1 MKKLKQRADLLVGIV
16 LMLVLVAFSFTGSV
30 SFKHLVMKIIIM
42 GLFALSLNI
51 QSGWGGLRP
60 LGHGLMFG
68 LGAYTYAIT
77 TVRMGMNPY
86 LAVLVTFVFTTLV
99 ALFLGYLLVRK
110 SDDLAFSFLS
120 MGFCTLT
127 YTIIL
132 KTSYLGVDAGISGVP
147 RLPIAAS
154 DNAVYVMTILVVGV
168 AVLLIY
174 LLSKSRF
181 SWIFRAVR
189 ENKEK
194 ASCIGID
201 IVRVQLMGYVISG
214 LFACVAGMLYTMK
227 NNGAY
232 TYSCSVQLSM
242 EALIMCLLGGMNNF
256 WGPVLG
262 ATIVTLFNTQVTNST
277 IYANFWLG
285 ILTLFVVMFMQ
296 GGILDE
302 GLHDQIRGLL
312 AKLNR
317 KGTEKHE

>member
-1 MKKLKQRADLLVGIV
+1 MKALKSKADLVTG
-16 LMLVLVAFSFTGSV
+16 VALIALLLGFSFSSSV
-30 SFKHLVMKIIIM
+30 SFKHLIMKIIIM

-77 TVRMGMNPY
+77 TVRMDMNPY
-86 LAVLVTFVFTTLV
+86 LAVLVTVVFTVLV
-99 ALFLGYLLVRK
+99 SMFLGYLLVRK

-127 YTIIL
+127 YTIIH

-147 RLPIAAS
+147 RLPFAIS
-154 DNAVYVMTILVVGV
+154 DDATYVLTVVV
-168 AVLLIY
+168 VCIAVLLIY
-174 LLSKSRF
+174 LLSKSQF

-194 ASCIGID
+194 ATCIGVN

-214 LFACVAGMLYTMK
+214 LFACIAGMLYTMK

-242 EALIMCLLGGMNNF
+242 EALIMCLLGGMNSF
-256 WGPVLG
+256 WGPALG
-262 ATIVTLFNTQVTNST
+262 AMIVTLFNTQVTNTT

-302 GLHDQIRGLL
+302 GLRDQIKAFLVKRR
-312 AKLNR
+312 R
-317 KGTEKHE
+317 KGTEKS

>member
-1 MKKLKQRADLLVGIV
+1 MNTLREKKDPIAGCIIFAFLMIFAGVGN
-16 LMLVLVAFSFTGSV
+16 V
-30 SFKHLVMKIIIM
+30 SMKHLVMKIIIM

-51 QSGWGGLRP
+51 QCGWGGLRP

-77 TVRMGMNPY
+77 TVRMHINPY
-86 LAVLVTFVFTTLV
+86 IAVLITVVFTAAV
-99 ALFLGYLLVRK
+99 SMFLGYLLVRK

-132 KTSYLGVDAGISGVP
+132 KTSYLGVVAGISGFP
-147 RLPIAAS
+147 RLPLA
-154 DNAVYVMTILVVGV
+154 DTDGKTYVLVVV
-168 AVLLIY
+168 VVSIMVLLIY

-189 ENKEK
+189 ENKQK
-194 ASCIGID
+194 ATCIGIN

-227 NNGAY
+227 NVGAY

-256 WGPVLG
+256 WGPMLG
-262 ATIVTLFNTQVTNST
+262 AAIVVLFNTQVTNLT
-277 IYANFWLG
+277 IYSNFCLG

-302 GLHDQIRGLL
+302 GLHDQIKNLFG
-312 AKLNR
+312 KLKK
-317 KGTEKHE
+317 KGATES